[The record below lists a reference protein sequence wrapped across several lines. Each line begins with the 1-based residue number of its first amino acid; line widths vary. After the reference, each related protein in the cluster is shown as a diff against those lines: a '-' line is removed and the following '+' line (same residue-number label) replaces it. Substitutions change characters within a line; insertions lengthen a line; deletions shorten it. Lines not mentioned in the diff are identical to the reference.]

1 MVPILRRASS
11 FLVVVFIHVNR
22 KEEEKGET
30 DQQQFTKGCNILHR
44 LQVYHLTLTFIIHNK
59 YISTLYLYKYIHIP
73 ICDRLCENQT
83 CRGKIGTT
91 IQAKIGG
98 QYKFVDLLIIDSLVS
113 LDIVLSICEVSAN
126 LTNAFTPKICSETS
140 PLLGIPQK
148 LNFAIVFLLT
158 VIHNELNRNTY
169 NILGESREIAPSS
182 SF

>member
-1 MVPILRRASS
+1 MCEACYQITFPLKGHTSVAVCIARRD
-11 FLVVVFIHVNR
+11 LIDN
-22 KEEEKGET
+22 
-30 DQQQFTKGCNILHR
+30 
-44 LQVYHLTLTFIIHNK
+44 
-59 YISTLYLYKYIHIP
+59 
-73 ICDRLCENQT
+73 CDRLCENQT

-126 LTNAFTPKICSETS
+126 LTNAFTPLKTS

-158 VIHNELNRNTY
+158 VIRNGLNRNAY
-169 NILGESREIAPSS
+169 NFLGESWEIAPSS